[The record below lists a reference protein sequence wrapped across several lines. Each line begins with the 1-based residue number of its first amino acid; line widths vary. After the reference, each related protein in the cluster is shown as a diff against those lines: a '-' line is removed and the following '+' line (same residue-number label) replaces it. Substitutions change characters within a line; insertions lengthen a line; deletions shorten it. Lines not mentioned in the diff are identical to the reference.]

1 MKKVVLDTNC
11 LIASLS
17 SKSENFQVWRALQN
31 GEYTLC
37 VSNEILEEYHEIISR
52 LATSEIADNVLA
64 TLVESE
70 FVEFVDPR
78 FHLGLIEID
87 PDDNKFVDCAFAA
100 NATYIVSNDSHFD
113 VLSKIDFPKI
123 LVLRLAEFLQTLK

>member
-17 SKSENFQVWRALQN
+17 SKSENFQVWRALQK

-52 LATSEIADNVLA
+52 LATPEIADNVLA
-64 TLVESE
+64 TLIESE
-70 FVEFVDPR
+70 FVEFV
-78 FHLGLIEID
+78 EIIL
-87 PDDNKFVDCAFAA
+87 AA
-100 NATYIVSNDSHFD
+100 
-113 VLSKIDFPKI
+113 
-123 LVLRLAEFLQTLK
+123 